1 MLQKAK
7 HIAGDF
13 WPALKSHNYRLYFF
27 GQGVSLV
34 GTWMAAIAQQWLLYP
49 TLTNNK
55 SLLGVASAVNAVPTI
70 ALLLFA
76 GVIADRT
83 DRRIGILIQQIL
95 YALVTF
101 ALFLLVS
108 SGTIQVWHVF
118 VATFLVGAVF
128 AFDMPTR
135 QALMIELV
143 DKKHI
148 ASAIAL
154 NTGIFN
160 TARVIGPTIAGLL
173 IASVG
178 IAPAFFIN
186 GVSFIVV
193 IASVLLM
200 NIPRYIKIEQSD
212 SVWRQFKSGALYIR
226 EHQQIW
232 IPLLILFLL
241 SLSTGP
247 LVTFLPVFAKD
258 IFRVGEVGFGLL
270 QAAFG
275 LGAVVGSFGFS
286 KLYQIFTDKHGFL
299 VFLLIAISLSMAIF
313 SYASLFI
320 FALLAIF
327 LGGWAGATLMTLVRT
342 SVHEQ
347 VPNHL
352 RGRLVSYYSL
362 VLIGGTP
369 IGALLGSV
377 GVTTIGIRLTVLLAA
392 LFFGIT
398 TLLITKNLDKRYIK
412 FI

>member
-1 MLQKAK
+1 MFQRAK
-7 HIAGDF
+7 YHVSQ
-13 WPALKSHNYRLYFF
+13 WLPALKSRNYRLYFF
-27 GQGVSLV
+27 GQGVSLI
-34 GTWMAAIAQQWLLYP
+34 GTWMAAVAQQWLLYP
-49 TLTNNK
+49 ILTNNK
-55 SLLGVASAVNAVPTI
+55 SLLGVASAVNAAPTI
-70 ALLLFA
+70 VLLLYA

-83 DRRIGILIQQIL
+83 DRRIGILVQQVL

-101 ALFLLVS
+101 ALFFLVS
-108 SGTIQVWHVF
+108 SGMIQVWHVF
-118 VATFLVGAVF
+118 VATFLSGAVF

-143 DKKHI
+143 DKKNI

-160 TARVIGPTIAGLL
+160 TARVIGPTVAGLL
-173 IASVG
+173 IARVG

-186 GVSFIVV
+186 GVSFVAV

-212 SVWRQFKSGALYIR
+212 SVWRQLKSGALYIR
-226 EHQQIW
+226 EHQHVW
-232 IPLLILFLL
+232 SPLLILFLL

-247 LVTFLPVFAKD
+247 IVTFLPVFAKD

-286 KLYQIFTDKHGFL
+286 KLYQAITHKHRFL
-299 VFLLIAISLSMAIF
+299 AGLLIIISLSMAGF

-320 FALLAIF
+320 LALGTIF
-327 LGGWAGATLMTLVRT
+327 LGGWGGATLMTLVRT
-342 SVHEQ
+342 AVHEH

-377 GVTTIGIRLTVLLAA
+377 GVGTIGIRLTVLLSAI
-392 LFFGIT
+392 FFGVT
-398 TLLITKNLDKRYIK
+398 TLILTKNLDKRYI
-412 FI
+412 I